1 MPIGKDALLIY
12 GAYGYSGRLIVAAAL
27 RRGLKPIVAGRDTA
41 RTAALG
47 RELGLPHRAFGLD
60 DAATVRKELG
70 NVAVVLNCAGPF
82 SQTATALVSACM
94 ECGAHYLDITG
105 ECAVF
110 EEIAGR
116 DTELTAAGVMAMPG
130 VGMDVV
136 PSDCLALYLKQKL
149 SGATRLELCIRA
161 LGQLSRGTANTF
173 VEGLGK
179 PNLVR
184 VCGRR
189 VARPAGRDSRV
200 VTLAGERIDLVGLP
214 WGDIATA
221 WRSTGIPDISAFM
234 TLPSG
239 APPLLRLAA
248 RTRRVWQT
256 AAVQRV
262 LKRFVQRLPEG
273 PDEMARSRGHADF
286 VGTVTDADGR
296 SVRAHLRTPEGYAL
310 TAETSSEIARRVLAG
325 EVQPGFRTPAMVFG
339 ADFILG
345 FPGVTRTDL

>member
-1 MPIGKDALLIY
+1 MHQNELLIY
-12 GAYGYSGRLIVAAAL
+12 GAYGYSGRLIAEAAL
-27 RRGLKPIVAGRDTA
+27 RRGLKPVVAGRDAA
-41 RTAALG
+41 RTAELG
-47 RELGLPHRAFGLD
+47 RNLGLPHRTFGLD
-60 DAATVRKELG
+60 DAATVRKELRS
-70 NVAVVLNCAGPF
+70 VAVVLNCAGPF
-82 SQTATALVSACM
+82 SQTAGALVCACM
-94 ECGAHYLDITG
+94 ATGAHYLDITG

-116 DTELTAAGVMAMPG
+116 DAELAAAGVMAMPG

-149 SGATRLELCIRA
+149 PGATRLELCIRA

-184 VCGRR
+184 VRGHLEE
-189 VARPAGRDSRV
+189 RPVGRDRRV
-200 VTLAGERIDLVGLP
+200 VTLAGERIDMVGLP

-221 WRSTGIPDISAFM
+221 WRSTGIADIAVFM

-239 APPLLRLAA
+239 APSVLRLAA

-273 PDEMARSRGHADF
+273 PDEAARSNGHADF
-286 VGTVTDADGR
+286 VGTVTDARGR

-310 TAETSSEIARRVLAG
+310 TAETAAEIARRVLAG
-325 EVQPGFRTPAMVFG
+325 DAQPGFRTPAMVFG
-339 ADFILG
+339 ADFILA